1 MSKTRALGKPS
12 LVRRLVPRRLTL
24 RGGLLVLVL
33 ACALLCSVSPVLA
46 AETSART
53 AEDIQAR
60 WVQLMPSFVFD
71 RGPDSRYVTLPSFHA
86 PYQAGSLAPAYLQD
100 GINYLNYVRYLA
112 GLPDDVTLDASYNTL
127 AQHGAVLSWVSGIG
141 LTHTPTKPADMDQ
154 AFYDLGLRGTRS
166 SNIASGGGL
175 RGAIEVFMCDDDPS
189 NISRVG
195 HRRWLL
201 NPAMQKTGM
210 GDAHSVLVYAH
221 DRSRPE
227 DVPYDVIAWP
237 SAGLFP
243 VEMFSAVQGW
253 PQYAD
258 PWSITLNPAL
268 YWWTE
273 GAAGHTITLQRRGD
287 GRTWTF
293 TSADTDLS
301 GEYFTLDT
309 TAFGVANCFIF
320 RPDPK
325 TLPMY
330 EVGDIFDVTLSGGI
344 FHKSDNSP
352 ATISYTTEFMAQYLF
367 RDAMAEQKYYRA
379 IYHLAK
385 AGVVSG
391 YQDGT
396 FKSYNPVLRAQFA
409 KMATLSLD
417 LAVTEGTLPVPFW
430 DVEKPTTSLYPDDYV
445 AVAAANDLIL
455 GYSDGSFRP
464 YVDISRAQLLTIVVR
479 AAEHFKP
486 GALTTPLGGWK
497 GTLPASDPTHGANI
511 AKAEYSGL
519 LSGID
524 LAAFSVWK
532 PATRGE
538 VAQILWNLREK

>member
-71 RGPDSRYVTLPSFHA
+71 RGPDSRYITLPSFHA

-127 AQHGAVLSWVSGIG
+127 AQHGAVLSWVGGIG

-175 RGAIEVFMCDDDPS
+175 RGAIEAFMCDDDPS

-253 PQYAD
+253 PEYAD

-320 RPDPK
+320 RPDQRRSPC
-325 TLPMY
+325 T
-330 EVGDIFDVTLSGGI
+330 
-344 FHKSDNSP
+344 KSAISSTSRCPVASFTRATTAPPPSP
-352 ATISYTTEFMAQYLF
+352 TPPSSWPSTCSATPWRSRSTTEP
-367 RDAMAEQKYYRA
+367 
-379 IYHLAK
+379 
-385 AGVVSG
+385 S
-391 YQDGT
+391 
-396 FKSYNPVLRAQFA
+396 
-409 KMATLSLD
+409 
-417 LAVTEGTLPVPFW
+417 
-430 DVEKPTTSLYPDDYV
+430 
-445 AVAAANDLIL
+445 
-455 GYSDGSFRP
+455 
-464 YVDISRAQLLTIVVR
+464 TIW
-479 AAEHFKP
+479 P
-486 GALTTPLGGWK
+486 
-497 GTLPASDPTHGANI
+497 
-511 AKAEYSGL
+511 
-519 LSGID
+519 
-524 LAAFSVWK
+524 K
-532 PATRGE
+532 PAWSPVTRT
-538 VAQILWNLREK
+538 VPSSPTIRCCVPSSPRWPRSAWTLQ